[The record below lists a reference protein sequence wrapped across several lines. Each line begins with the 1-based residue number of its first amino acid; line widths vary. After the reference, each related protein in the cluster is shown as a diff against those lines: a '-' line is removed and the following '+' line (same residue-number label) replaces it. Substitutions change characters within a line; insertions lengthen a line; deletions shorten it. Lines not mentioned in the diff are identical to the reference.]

1 MPGGRLTQQ
10 ERQQIALGLADGL
23 AYAEIAR
30 RLDRP
35 TSTITREV
43 MRNGGPTAYRADL
56 AHRATERRAHRR
68 RPAAPRGPESA
79 PQPHGRDA
87 EAVREYEE
95 TFTTVLMASGLPKM
109 TARVLT
115 CLFTTDAGSLTASE
129 LVQRLQV
136 SPASISKAITFLE
149 SQGLVRRE
157 RDERRRERY
166 VVDDDVWYQSTIASA
181 RANAQLVETARQGVG
196 VLGPGTPAAARLENI
211 ARFLDFVS
219 ESITRAAEQ
228 AREVLRSRACH
239 SDRHRPAG
247 HSAGRRRA
255 RSAVGPAARRIVEP
269 RRRQP
274 PRRAAGDLRAEVVDR
289 LDGGRTATK
298 CRTGAQRCRCQCPAR
313 AAGRASPAA
322 CSTPSTRTRS
332 ISWSTPSNS
341 ARCSVMPSARQAR
354 RSRSSYAWS
363 SALCQTIDRP
373 PPPSR

>member
-68 RPAAPRGPESA
+68 RQAPPRGEQA
-79 PQPHGRDA
+79 PPQAHGRDA

-95 TFTTVLMASGLPKM
+95 TFTTVLMQAGTPKM
-109 TARVLT
+109 MARVLT
-115 CLFTTDAGSLTASE
+115 CLYTSDAGSLTAAE

-136 SPASISKAITFLE
+136 SPASISKAIAFLE

-166 VVDDDVWYQSTIASA
+166 VADDDVWYQSMIASA
-181 RANAQLVETARQGVG
+181 RGTIQVAETARQGVNI
-196 VLGPGTPAAARLENI
+196 LGRDTPAATRLENI

-219 ESITRAAEQ
+219 ESITRAADQ
-228 AREVLRSRACH
+228 AREVLHAKPETT
-239 SDRHRPAG
+239 SD
-247 HSAGRRRA
+247 
-255 RSAVGPAARRIVEP
+255 
-269 RRRQP
+269 
-274 PRRAAGDLRAEVVDR
+274 
-289 LDGGRTATK
+289 
-298 CRTGAQRCRCQCPAR
+298 
-313 AAGRASPAA
+313 
-322 CSTPSTRTRS
+322 STT
-332 ISWSTPSNS
+332 
-341 ARCSVMPSARQAR
+341 
-354 RSRSSYAWS
+354 
-363 SALCQTIDRP
+363 
-373 PPPSR
+373 